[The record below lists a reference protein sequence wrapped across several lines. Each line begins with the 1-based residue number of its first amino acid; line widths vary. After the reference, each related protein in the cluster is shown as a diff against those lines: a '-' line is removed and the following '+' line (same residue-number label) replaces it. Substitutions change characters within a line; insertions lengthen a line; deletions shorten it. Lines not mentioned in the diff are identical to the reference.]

1 MRSAS
6 LQVPLCVAVLLGIP
20 FTASGAVLCQK
31 KSGAV
36 VVRATCRKKEAP
48 LDLAQFGAVGSAGAP
63 GPKGD
68 PGPPGVGSPGMTGPK
83 GDPGLPG
90 RPGIGPLSAGPPE
103 SGAGGPTCVGKDAA
117 SVGRL
122 PTAHRARLGQAR
134 AST

>member
-63 GPKGD
+63 GPKSD
-68 PGPPGVGSPGMTGPK
+68 PGPPGIGSPGGP
-83 GDPGLPG
+83 GPQGEPRLPG
-90 RPGIGPLSAGPPE
+90 APR
-103 SGAGGPTCVGKDAA
+103 
-117 SVGRL
+117 
-122 PTAHRARLGQAR
+122 HRAPRPWPPDSWTAEP
-134 AST
+134 TTHY

>member
-36 VVRATCRKKEAP
+36 VVRATCRKKEVA

-68 PGPPGVGSPGMTGPK
+68 PGPPGVGSPGVPGPK
-83 GDPGLPG
+83 GDPGLAGPP
-90 RPGIGPLSAGPPE
+90 RIGPLTPCSPD
-103 SGAGGPTCVGKDAA
+103 SGAGGPTPVDQYPAN
-117 SVGRL
+117 V
-122 PTAHRARLGQAR
+122 
-134 AST
+134 